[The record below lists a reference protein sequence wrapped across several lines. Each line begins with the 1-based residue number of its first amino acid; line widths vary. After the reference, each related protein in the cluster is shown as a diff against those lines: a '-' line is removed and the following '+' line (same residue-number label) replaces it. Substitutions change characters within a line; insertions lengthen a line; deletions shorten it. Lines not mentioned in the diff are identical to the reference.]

1 MKVRNLLSSTL
12 LIGTA
17 IAIAT
22 PSFAQDEDDSLAN
35 EKVFI
40 GAELSNDQVTGGGLS
55 GGSGEFT
62 GEMTRA
68 SGQLCYT
75 LALAGVDAPTAAH
88 IHAGA
93 EGEDGE
99 AVITLKITGKSK
111 KNTCIDVPADV
122 LQKLIENPFG
132 YYVNVH
138 NAAYPAGAVRGQL
151 DYY

>member
-1 MKVRNLLSSTL
+1 MKIMNLLSPAL
-12 LIGTA
+12 LIGTSLV
-17 IAIAT
+17 IAA
-22 PSFAQDEDDSLAN
+22 PAFAQDEDDSLAN

-40 GAELSNDQVTGGGLS
+40 GAELSGDQETSGGAA

-75 LALAGVDAPTAAH
+75 LAVDGVDAPTAAH

-111 KNTCIDVPADV
+111 KNTCVDVAADV
-122 LQKLIENPFG
+122 LTKLIENPFG